1 MTSLMTL
8 RSALSMTRAVSQAR
22 IHPSTGSFLLRED
35 NSNCR
40 YRSDD
45 GRDEPRHAYNC
56 EHRHNCEHTRTAL
69 HGYNSKYR
77 RKD

>member
-8 RSALSMTRAVSQAR
+8 RSALSMTRAVPQAR
-22 IHPSTGSFLLRED
+22 IHPSTSSFLLRED
-35 NSNCR
+35 SSNCR
-40 YRSDD
+40 DRSDH
-45 GRDEPRHAYNC
+45 GRDEPRYGHNC

-69 HGYNSKYR
+69 HGSNSKYR